1 MNKNELESYVGLF
14 RRTVYRLAFS
24 YVKNKE
30 DAEDIS
36 QEAFLKL
43 YKTAESFETSENV
56 KAWLIRV
63 TINLSK
69 NLLKT
74 FWRRR
79 RTELDADIPAKTERE
94 EVLSEFIRRLKPEY
108 SVVLHLFYYENYSV
122 KEIAK
127 LCGITSGAV
136 RTRLSRARSQMKT
149 MLLKEGYNE
158 KGIQ

>member
-1 MNKNELESYVGLF
+1 MTEHELESYIALY
-14 RRTVYRLAFS
+14 RSNVYRLAFS
-24 YVKNKE
+24 YVKNNE

-43 YKTAESFETSENV
+43 YKSNESFRTSENV

-74 FWRRR
+74 FWRQKRS
-79 RTELDADIPAKTERE
+79 ELNREIPVQSEKE
-94 EVLSEFIRRLKPEY
+94 EVLLGIISRLKPKY
-108 SVVLHLFYYENYSV
+108 SVVLHLYYYERYSV
-122 KEIAK
+122 KEIAEI
-127 LCGITSGAV
+127 CNISSGTV
-136 RTRLSRARSQMKT
+136 RTQLVRARSQLKE

-158 KGIQ
+158 KGI

>member
-1 MNKNELESYVGLF
+1 MTANELECYVLLY
-14 RRTVYRLAFS
+14 RSTVYRLAFS
-24 YVKNKE
+24 YVKNNE

-43 YKTAESFETSENV
+43 YKSKEDFKTAENV

-74 FWRRR
+74 IWRQKRSELSYEIPFE
-79 RTELDADIPAKTERE
+79 TEKE
-94 EVLSEFIRRLKPEY
+94 EILMGIISKMKPKY
-108 SVVLHLFYYENYSV
+108 AVILHLFYYEDYSV
-122 KEIAK
+122 KEIAYLLK
-127 LCGITSGAV
+127 ITSETV
-136 RTRLSRARSQMKT
+136 RTRLTRARGQLKE
-149 MLLKEGYNE
+149 MLLKEGYDE

>member
-1 MNKNELESYVGLF
+1 MTENELESYIALYRGN
-14 RRTVYRLAFS
+14 VYRLAFS
-24 YVKNKE
+24 YVKNNE

-43 YKTAESFETSENV
+43 YKSNESFETPENV

-74 FWRRR
+74 FWRQRR
-79 RTELDADIPAKTERE
+79 SELNAEFTYENERE
-94 EVLSEFIRRLKPEY
+94 EVLLEIIGRLKPKY
-108 SVVLHLFYYENYSV
+108 AVVLHLFYYESYSAN
-122 KEIAK
+122 EIAAI
-127 LCGITSGAV
+127 LGISSGTV
-136 RTRLSRARSQMKT
+136 RTRLARARNQLKE

-158 KGIQ
+158 KGL